1 MPIGTRILRRKPTDV
16 KDVETH
22 YGWSRALELL
32 DIPAD
37 LSSKFDLKW
46 MQENLTL
53 DKFSTV
59 KVPYVLVGVKSLE
72 RVGSDGDVYCDV
84 EDPTGNILVIY
95 LILYMYFVYIYS
107 IRLSILCFGIVS
119 FPGWTKA
126 TIIGR
131 VVEELGRRLRRGV
144 VLLMRRPVILLLN
157 RRVGLKNKVGHLI
170 TVLQSTLLAVAD
182 AAGVCGSKEN
192 ESKKPKIDAV

>member
-95 LILYMYFVYIYS
+95 LILYVFGVYIPFDYPFYV
-107 IRLSILCFGIVS
+107 LVL
-119 FPGWTKA
+119 FPFQ
-126 TIIGR
+126 
-131 VVEELGRRLRRGV
+131 
-144 VLLMRRPVILLLN
+144 
-157 RRVGLKNKVGHLI
+157 VGLRPPLSDVWWRNSVG
-170 TVLQSTLLAVAD
+170 
-182 AAGVCGSKEN
+182 G
-192 ESKKPKIDAV
+192 

>member
-1 MPIGTRILRRKPTDV
+1 MPIGTRILRRKPSEV

-95 LILYMYFVYIYS
+95 LILYVFGVYS
-107 IRLSILCFGIVS
+107 IRLSILCFVIVS

-131 VVEELGRRLRRGV
+131 VVEELGGRLRRGV

-157 RRVGLKNKVGHLI
+157 RRVGVKNKVGHLI
-170 TVLQSTLLAVAD
+170 TVLQSTLIAVAD
-182 AAGVCGSKEN
+182 AAGVWGSKEN
-192 ESKKPKIDAV
+192 ESKKPKIDVV

>member
-1 MPIGTRILRRKPTDV
+1 MSLFFFCWLFCYIIDLYPDASSPSLSFFFFVPQSSVPIGTRILRRKPTDV

-72 RVGSDGDVYCDV
+72 RVGSEGDVYCDV

-95 LILYMYFVYIYS
+95 LILYVFGVYIPFDYPFYV
-107 IRLSILCFGIVS
+107 LVL
-119 FPGWTKA
+119 FPFQ
-126 TIIGR
+126 
-131 VVEELGRRLRRGV
+131 
-144 VLLMRRPVILLLN
+144 
-157 RRVGLKNKVGHLI
+157 VGLRPPLSDVWWRNSVG
-170 TVLQSTLLAVAD
+170 
-182 AAGVCGSKEN
+182 G
-192 ESKKPKIDAV
+192 